1 MRAIAMDASVK
12 AVATVRDCGTAEDPV
27 AAIAALAPAM
37 AAAAPRIDAA
47 RELPEDLVDALHEA
61 GLYRMLLPRSLGGQ
75 ELALP
80 LYLQVIEELA
90 RTDAS
95 TAWCIGQSSVCSTI
109 TANLDHAVAW
119 EMFGKDRRAVLNWGP
134 QGRTAKAIPVDGG
147 YRLTGRWGFASGS
160 RHAVWMAAHTAV
172 QEADGTPCLDTEGKP
187 VERTFIFPRSSA
199 EIIDNWYV
207 MGLKGTGS
215 DSYAVNDLFVPQERS
230 MTVFARNPAERRE
243 HGPLYLFTVHQMFGA
258 SFAAVALG
266 IARSALDAFVGL
278 AETKV
283 PAPTG
288 GSTVLRDNAVV
299 QSQVGVAQTQ
309 LASARVFLRHAMRE
323 SWDEA
328 VKTGAVSLEKRVTM
342 RMAEMHAT
350 QMARQ
355 VVDTAYHAA
364 GATAIFEANPFER
377 RFRDLHTVTQ
387 QVQAH
392 FSVFEV
398 IGKHFLGLPL
408 TSRLI

>member
-1 MRAIAMDASVK
+1 MARGRAPVNDCLSQARALGPVITA
-12 AVATVRDCGTAEDPV
+12 AV
-27 AAIAALAPAM
+27 
-37 AAAAPRIDAA
+37 PRIEAS
-47 RELPEDLVDALHEA
+47 RELPEDLVDALHAA
-61 GLYRMLLPRSLGGQ
+61 GLYRMLFPRTLGGQ

-80 LYLQVIEELA
+80 SYIQVIEEIA
-90 RTDAS
+90 KHDAS
-95 TAWCIGQSSVCSTI
+95 TAWCVAQSSVCSTI
-109 TANLDHAVAW
+109 TASLDHATAW

-134 QGRTAKAIPVDGG
+134 QGRTAKAIAAEGG
-147 YRLTGRWGFASGS
+147 FRLTGRWPFASGS
-160 RHAVWMAAHTAV
+160 RHATWMAAHCAV
-172 QEADGTPCLDTEGKP
+172 YQADGETRLLDADGNP
-187 VERTFIFPRSSA
+187 AERTFIFPRASA
-199 EIIDNWYV
+199 EIIDNWHV

-215 DSYAVNDLFVPQERS
+215 DSYAVNDLLVPEARS
-230 MTVFARNPAERRE
+230 MTVFGRNPAERRVQ
-243 HGPLYLFTVHQMFGA
+243 GPLYLFTVHQLFGA

-266 IARSALDAFVGL
+266 ITRSALDAFVAL
-278 AETKV
+278 AQTKV

-309 LASARVFLRHAMRE
+309 LASARVFLLRAIE
-323 SWDEA
+323 EVWEGA
-328 VKTGAVSLEKRVTM
+328 VNGAVSLDKRVQL
-342 RMAEMHAT
+342 RMAESHAT
-350 QMARQ
+350 QMAKQ
-355 VVDTAYHAA
+355 VMDAAYHGA
-364 GATAIFEANPFER
+364 GATAIFQSNPFER

>member
-1 MRAIAMDASVK
+1 MTAPPPGCS
-12 AVATVRDCGTAEDPV
+12 TAEDCLGR
-27 AAIAALAPAM
+27 AKALAPAI
-37 AAAAPRIDAA
+37 AAAVPRIDAG
-47 RELPEDLVDALHEA
+47 RELPPDLVEALHAA

-75 ELALP
+75 ELPLP
-80 LYLQVIEELA
+80 VYIQVIEELA
-90 RTDAS
+90 KHDAS
-95 TAWCIGQSSVCSTI
+95 TAWCVGQSSVCSTI

-119 EMFGKDRRAVLNWGP
+119 DMFGKDQRAVLNWGP
-134 QGRTAKAIPVDGG
+134 QGRTAKAIADQGG
-147 YRLTGRWGFASGS
+147 YRITGRWPFASGS
-160 RHAVWMAAHTAV
+160 RHATWMAAHCAV
-172 QEADGTPCLDTEGKP
+172 YEADGETRRHDNDGNA
-187 VERTFIFPRSSA
+187 VERTFIFPRANA
-199 EIIDNWYV
+199 EIIDNWHV

-215 DSYAVNDLFVPQERS
+215 DSYAVTDLFVPEERS

-243 HGPLYLFTVHQMFGA
+243 HGPLYQFTVHQLFGA

-266 IARSALDAFVGL
+266 ITRSALDAFVDL
-278 AETKV
+278 AKTKV

-299 QSQVGVAQTQ
+299 QSQVGLAQTQ
-309 LASARVFLRHAMRE
+309 LAAARVFLMRALAE
-323 SWDEA
+323 IWEEA
-328 VKTGAVSLEKRVTM
+328 LHGAVSLDKRVQM
-342 RMAEMHAT
+342 RMAESHAT
-350 QMARQ
+350 QTARQ
-355 VVDTAYHAA
+355 VMDIAYHGA